1 MSVIS
6 FTFIKDKHSSLI
18 YIIVISKMY
27 INHVLEIE
35 SHFKYDQMVNLNI
48 FLVRNAFENLK
59 RAVDF
64 PQKILSRCTHIFFN
78 FIDV

>member
-1 MSVIS
+1 
-6 FTFIKDKHSSLI
+6 
-18 YIIVISKMY
+18 MY

-35 SHFKYDQMVNLNI
+35 SHFKYNQMGNLNI

-64 PQKILSRCTHIFFN
+64 PQKDLEQMHTYFFN